1 MQINL
6 KVNSFELEIWD
17 NEASLC
23 TFYTVRDEGAAL
35 NETDKFFEKH
45 HAIEEYEEPTSMLLN
60 FLLKTIGEDHGA
72 QEYFFNRHENEVKG
86 LPFQGKISL
95 HDFCYYFPR
104 FPLRLYAVR
113 LRENIV
119 ILFNGGIK
127 DGATNQ
133 TSRLHPQWIAACQY
147 AQRIDQALIQKEIYI
162 DEQSWEIKN
171 SDQSNTIIL

>member
-60 FLLKTIGEDHGA
+60 FLLKQLAKIMELKNIFLIDMKMKLKDCRFKERLACMIFAIIFHG
-72 QEYFFNRHENEVKG
+72 
-86 LPFQGKISL
+86 S
-95 HDFCYYFPR
+95 
-104 FPLRLYAVR
+104 PLG
-113 LRENIV
+113 
-119 ILFNGGIK
+119 FM
-127 DGATNQ
+127 
-133 TSRLHPQWIAACQY
+133 PC
-147 AQRIDQALIQKEIYI
+147 ALEK
-162 DEQSWEIKN
+162 
-171 SDQSNTIIL
+171 T